1 MHSPVQTTD
10 VPRAFDEGAANYDL
24 MVRLNPGYH
33 RHLQAAAAALL
44 EGVPDPGRPLRLA
57 DLGCGSGASTRALV
71 RTLDARGQDF
81 ELVGLDAS
89 TQMLAQAEA
98 KTWPA
103 GVTFVQGR
111 AEEIEARRTEWDL
124 DEPRDA
130 VLAAYLFRNVTD
142 RNGVLHAVYDLLAPG
157 GVLVA
162 QEYSVKGSRHAPAV
176 WNAVCWLVVI
186 PLAWVTSCR
195 TSLYRYLW
203 RSVRAFDSVAEFS
216 ERLHRAGFI
225 DVEVQTVRGWQA
237 EILHTFRA
245 RRPQ

>member
-1 MHSPVQTTD
+1 MLSPAQTTD
-10 VPRAFDEGAANYDL
+10 VPMAFDEGAATYDL

-33 RHLQAAAAALL
+33 RHLQTAAAALL
-44 EGVPDPGRPLRLA
+44 ERLPAPARPLRVA

-71 RTLDARGQDF
+71 RELDARGQDF
-81 ELVGLDAS
+81 SLVGLDAS
-89 TQMLAQAEA
+89 AQMLAQAEA

-103 GVTFVQGR
+103 AVTFVQGR
-111 AEEIEARRTEWDL
+111 AEELDSRRSEWEL
-124 DEPRDA
+124 DEPCDA

-142 RNGVLHAVYDLLAPG
+142 RDGVLDAVHDLLAPG

-176 WNAVCWLVVI
+176 WSAVCWLVVI
-186 PLAWVTSCR
+186 PLAWVTSRR

-203 RSVRAFDSVAEFS
+203 HSVRAFDSVAEFS
-216 ERLHRAGFI
+216 ERLHQAGFV

-245 RRPQ
+245 RRPE